1 MVSKRKLAF
10 CNVGTREASKEDWEQ
25 IYVDR
30 GKEPIEALE
39 ALLHPSIIVGR
50 RYRSR
55 LWNIWRVN
63 NL

>member
-1 MVSKRKLAF
+1 MMASKRKLAF
-10 CNVGTREASKEDWEQ
+10 CNVGTREASEEDWEQ

-39 ALLHPSIIVGR
+39 ALLPPSITVGK

-55 LWNIWRVN
+55 L
-63 NL
+63 